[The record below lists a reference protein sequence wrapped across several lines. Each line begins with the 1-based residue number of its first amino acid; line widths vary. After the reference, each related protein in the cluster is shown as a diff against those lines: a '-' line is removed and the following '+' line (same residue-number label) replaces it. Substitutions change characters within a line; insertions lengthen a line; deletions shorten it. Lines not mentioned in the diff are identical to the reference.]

1 MKEIV
6 FGKLNFNIVN
16 SYKIMKQRIDNKKEI
31 CLFNEFTAKAVV
43 YKSFFGTEIE
53 FAIDNQDIS
62 TLAKIDD
69 ILTQEYGTPDYIA
82 ESALRVWKEKDCYIV
97 HGMTEKHYK
106 VDVHI
111 IKVCFKKP
119 YCFMLDYATYDKY
132 LIVFKEISE
141 KWGLTWSN
149 SLVVLERQMTAWMD
163 TENYSYYIS
172 FSQNKFAFY
181 SSEKRKETGGTRLV
195 PSWKTK
201 GKYKMIQDLHIQLDS
216 FFDYL
221 KEYDSSLK
229 GD

>member
-6 FGKLNFNIVN
+6 FGKLNFSIVD
-16 SYKIMKQRIDNKKEI
+16 SYKVMKKRIDNETEI
-31 CLFNEFTAKAVV
+31 YLFNEFAAKAVV
-43 YKSFFGTEIE
+43 YKSFWGTEIE

-62 TLAKIDD
+62 TLAKVDD

-82 ESALRVWKEKDCYIV
+82 ESELRVWKEKDCYIV

-132 LIVFKEISE
+132 LIVINEISE

-149 SLVVLERQMTAWMD
+149 SLVVLGRQMIAWMD
-163 TENYSYYIS
+163 TENYSYHIS
-172 FSQNKFAFY
+172 FSQSKFAFY
-181 SSEKRKETGGTRLV
+181 SREKRKETEGTRLV
-195 PSWKTK
+195 PSWNTK
-201 GKYKMIQDLHIQLDS
+201 GKYKTIQDLHIQLDS